1 MNFSSLNPISFFIN
15 HFPQLCFHPTFLPSF
30 PYSCMTLRGADLSIH
45 RIFGAYAH
53 LMLDSWYQEM
63 RERYPDVHYLPPLK
77 SPTGVHA
84 VFIYCIPYCMT
95 RGNYESCQLDLSSSP
110 TYYCLQSSPS
120 SFHRIFLQLLFRMDI
135 HSRAKRM
142 HVGKF
147 GAHSNWRSHIS
158 RSTAPIS
165 NIKIDLGRWLG
176 KAFTIVF
183 RHGFNQFRPCYRW
196 ITEDGNLAKFA

>member
-1 MNFSSLNPISFFIN
+1 
-15 HFPQLCFHPTFLPSF
+15 
-30 PYSCMTLRGADLSIH
+30 MTLRGADLSIH

-110 TYYCLQSSPS
+110 TYYYLQSSPS
-120 SFHRIFLQLLFRMDI
+120 SFHRIFLQLLFRMD
-135 HSRAKRM
+135 M
-142 HVGKF
+142 HTTICAQEMGIF
-147 GAHSNWRSHIS
+147 GCSDFVSGSDIAAN
-158 RSTAPIS
+158 TLKVYC
-165 NIKIDLGRWLG
+165 N
-176 KAFTIVF
+176 F
-183 RHGFNQFRPCYRW
+183 RNS
-196 ITEDGNLAKFA
+196 